1 MYDVTGNKMYQ
12 SGGSYHGK
20 FGLSLASSS
29 RGRDPRPWPPPL
41 CVQIPHPASKYQM
54 FAFCASVSSQKERE
68 MRRGK
73 GRLPTFLTTTHPHP
87 HRFLA
92 DDTMCLLTG
101 TPVFVGKDASRALA
115 KTSTD
120 RADVKP
126 EWQDLG
132 DKEKGTLNDWVTFFS
147 KRYNVVGIVQGATN
161 LE

>member
-1 MYDVTGNKMYQ
+1 
-12 SGGSYHGK
+12 
-20 FGLSLASSS
+20 
-29 RGRDPRPWPPPL
+29 
-41 CVQIPHPASKYQM
+41 M